1 MTPEPKIDTSKL
13 EKIADTM
20 DDSDVEIPNG
30 APPRTVHQL
39 NAPARGFEASAR
51 LAQGEAKLAGELGA
65 NTVIHPPPERGGVM
79 IVYTF
84 KDNRIPTDTSNGS

>member
-51 LAQGEAKLAGELGA
+51 LAQGEALAGELGA